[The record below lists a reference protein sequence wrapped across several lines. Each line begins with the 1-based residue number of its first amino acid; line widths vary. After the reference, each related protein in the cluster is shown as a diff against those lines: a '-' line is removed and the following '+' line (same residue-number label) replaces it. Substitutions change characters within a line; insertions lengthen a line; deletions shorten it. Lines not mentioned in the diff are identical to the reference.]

1 MSSRAISGSSG
12 IDNNNHNLQQLKE
25 KQDRITSLNKQRH
38 EELESRKWMSSR
50 PEREHSFGRYKF
62 FEQSKFYC
70 VFIAMRAIAM
80 YVSYDKL

>member
-70 VFIAMRAIAM
+70 VFIAMHVYYCNVCII
-80 YVSYDKL
+80 